1 MAIAFDQPIGLVLA
15 DPHPVMLDGLQK
27 DLQEWPEF
35 RVKACVQD
43 GDTALR
49 AIHEHQPDY
58 IVMDLPLDKR
68 SGLALI
74 QEFQLQK
81 FNTLPIVFTAS
92 PIGDVMRAIDLGVRG
107 LVSKNKPKH
116 ILARC
121 IHAVHDGQSWLDRD
135 LTHET
140 MSLLLQMDKK
150 RTRASH
156 VLTPREVDVARMVTE
171 GLPNK
176 KIASKLSISE
186 GTAKLHL
193 HHIYQKLNCPGR
205 MALMLYMQHNGLA

>member
-1 MAIAFDQPIGLVLA
+1 MAVACDQPIGLVIA
-15 DPHPVMLDGLQK
+15 DPHPVMLDGLLK

-35 RVKACVQD
+35 QIHSCAKD
-43 GDTALR
+43 GESALR
-49 AIHEHQPDY
+49 AIHEHNPDY
-58 IVMDLPLDKR
+58 IVLDLPLAKR

-74 QEFQLQK
+74 QELQLQQFK
-81 FNTLPIVFTAS
+81 TRPIVFTGS
-92 PIGDVMRAIDLGVRG
+92 PIGDVMRAIDLGIRG

-121 IHAVHDGQSWLDRD
+121 IHAVHDGHAWLDRD
-135 LTHET
+135 LTEET
-140 MSLLLQMDKK
+140 MALLLQQQKK
-150 RTRASH
+150 PLRPSH

-171 GLPNK
+171 GWPNK
-176 KIASKLSISE
+176 KIATKLSISE

-205 MALMLYMQHNGLA
+205 MALMLYMQNNGMA

>member
-1 MAIAFDQPIGLVLA
+1 MAIAIDQLIGLVLA

-27 DLQEWPEF
+27 DLLEWPEF

-43 GDTALR
+43 GDTAMR
-49 AIHEHQPDY
+49 AINEHQPDY

-68 SGLALI
+68 NGLSLI
-74 QEFQLQK
+74 QDLQLMH
-81 FNTLPIVFTAS
+81 FNTQPIVFTAS
-92 PIGDVMRAIDLGVRG
+92 PIADVMRAIDLGVRG

-121 IHAVHDGQSWLDRD
+121 IHAVHGGRAWLDQD
-135 LTHET
+135 LTQET
-140 MSLLLQMDKK
+140 MALLLQMDKK
-150 RTRASH
+150 RNRVSH

-171 GLPNK
+171 GWPNK
-176 KIASKLSISE
+176 KIATKLSISE
-186 GTAKLHL
+186 GTTKLHL